1 MKPRD
6 SRREDVRR
14 PQQGGLKPLDYL
26 VFGVVVLT
34 ALALVAL
41 RICPVDWLWATATIL
56 VVALWAWTIHRK
68 SARSK
73 TNRQQETRYKR
84 SQRI

>member
-1 MKPRD
+1 MKPHD

-14 PQQGGLKPLDYL
+14 PQQSGLKPLDYL

-68 SARSK
+68 SARNK
-73 TNRQQETRYKR
+73 TNRQQEA
-84 SQRI
+84 